1 MTATGFTHVTVYG
14 DDIDELTAFY
24 TDVFGLERIQA
35 PNLGNPV
42 VWLRCGDRQL
52 HLVSRETEPPT
63 YHHFALAV
71 DDFEAVFD
79 AARERD
85 CFDEALAPEDGYPL
99 YQLPDDAVQ
108 LYLRDPA
115 GNLVEVDWPDVA
127 TLEDRIK
134 THVIDRSD
142 AHPQSAAQA
151 EARLFLDSS
160 LIDDSISNP

>member
-1 MTATGFTHVTVYG
+1 MTAIGFTHVTVYG
-14 DDIDELTAFY
+14 DDVEELAAFY

-52 HLVSRETEPPT
+52 HLVHRETAPPT

-71 DDFEAVFD
+71 DDFAAVFD
-79 AARERD
+79 AATERD
-85 CFDEALAPEDGYPL
+85 CFDEALASSDAYPL

-115 GNLVEVDWPDVA
+115 GNLIEVDWPDVA
-127 TLEDRIK
+127 TLPERISDL
-134 THVIDRSD
+134 VIDRSD
-142 AHPQSAAQA
+142 AHPQSEAQA
-151 EARLFLDSS
+151 EARLFLDPS
-160 LIDDSISNP
+160 LIADDD